1 MMSVFIPHVFDDV
14 KFEKIAHTFESWTGS
29 GEQSWVDSQD

>member
-14 KFEKIAHTFESWTGS
+14 KFEKIAHTFKSLELGGS
-29 GEQSWVDSQD
+29 RVE